1 MSESSHSSA
10 DSRITKED
18 LEFKFQSLQD
28 DLQGRASDKKQSII
42 AAAAVA
48 SAIVLLIA
56 YLLGRRGGR
65 KRRSVVEIRR

>member
-1 MSESSHSSA
+1 MNQNTP
-10 DSRITKED
+10 RITKSD
-18 LEFKFQSLQD
+18 LEIKFQELQD

-42 AAAAVA
+42 AVA
-48 SAIVLLIA
+48 SIASAVVVLIA

>member
-1 MSESSHSSA
+1 VTYENEP
-10 DSRITKED
+10 RITKAD
-18 LEFKFQSLQD
+18 LETKFQELQD

-42 AAAAVA
+42 AAASIA
-48 SAIVLLIA
+48 SAVVVLIA

>member
-1 MSESSHSSA
+1 MMNENTP
-10 DSRITKED
+10 RITKSD
-18 LEFKFQSLQD
+18 LEIKFQELQD

-42 AAAAVA
+42 AVA
-48 SAIVLLIA
+48 SIASAVVVLIA

>member
-1 MSESSHSSA
+1 MNENTP
-10 DSRITKED
+10 RITKSD
-18 LEFKFQSLQD
+18 LEIKFQELQD

-42 AAAAVA
+42 DVA
-48 SAIVLLIA
+48 SIASAVVVLIA

>member
-1 MSESSHSSA
+1 MKENTP
-10 DSRITKED
+10 RITKSD
-18 LEFKFQSLQD
+18 LEIKFQELQD

-42 AAAAVA
+42 AVA
-48 SAIVLLIA
+48 SIASAVVVLIA

>member
-1 MSESSHSSA
+1 MNENTP
-10 DSRITKED
+10 RITKSD
-18 LEFKFQSLQD
+18 LEIKFQELQD

-42 AAAAVA
+42 AVA
-48 SAIVLLIA
+48 SIASAVVGLIA

>member
-1 MSESSHSSA
+1 MTNR
-10 DSRITKED
+10 DSRITKND
-18 LEFKFQSLQD
+18 LESKFQSLQN

-42 AAAAVA
+42 AAAAIA
-48 SAIVLLIA
+48 SAVVVFIA

>member
-1 MSESSHSSA
+1 MNENTP
-10 DSRITKED
+10 RITKSD
-18 LEFKFQSLQD
+18 LETKFQELQD

-42 AAAAVA
+42 AVA
-48 SAIVLLIA
+48 SIAGAVVVLIA